1 MVWLAIVKSD
11 HGAKRWT
18 KHAQRGDR
26 RRSSAVGFF
35 FLPFWLFG
43 DKTLDAESFGAVRI
57 KQLKGAN
64 LVFADHAGDAGQCEF
79 EFFRLGRGRQEES
92 ALCTAR
98 LGRGGREM
106 HLQDGCTGGFAL
118 RSSCRSLRK
127 IFASS
132 MGTGSSRVRVKSPEL
147 RVASCEPWVSSFEF

>member
-1 MVWLAIVKSD
+1 MRRLSIVQSD

-92 ALCTAR
+92 ALCSAR

-106 HLQDGCTGGFAL
+106 HLQDGCTG
-118 RSSCRSLRK
+118 
-127 IFASS
+127 
-132 MGTGSSRVRVKSPEL
+132 RVRFEIEL
-147 RVASCEPWVSSFEF
+147 QEFEKNFCVEHGNGEFEGPGEESRVASGEL